1 MVFYFSC
8 DCVILYIESWCK
20 MKKIAGLIALLFLS
34 LALVGCGTEKKEENK
49 NKNIE
54 GSLTDIMA
62 KLYDGISEEEM
73 PMMVENITLNE
84 ENFEYYA
91 FADVKY
97 KEAIA
102 SESMTGS
109 VPHSVVLI
117 RLEDAKDADVVVKEI
132 KEKADPRKWIC
143 VEAENVEVESKG
155 DLVILIMS
163 NELASTIKA
172 NFEKLS

>member
-1 MVFYFSC
+1 
-8 DCVILYIESWCK
+8 
-20 MKKIAGLIALLFLS
+20 MKKIVSLIALLILS
-34 LALVGCGTEKKEENK
+34 LALVGCGAEKKEEES
-49 NKNIE
+49 KNIE

-62 KLYDGISEEEM
+62 KLYDGVSEDEK
-73 PMMVENITLNE
+73 PMALSNVTLDE

-109 VPHSVVLI
+109 IPHSVVLI
-117 RLEDAKDADVVVKEI
+117 RLEDAKDADAAVKDI
-132 KEKADPRKWIC
+132 KEKADPRKWLC
-143 VEAENVEVESKG
+143 VEAENVEVLSKG
-155 DLVILIMS
+155 DLVVLIMS

>member
-1 MVFYFSC
+1 
-8 DCVILYIESWCK
+8 
-20 MKKIAGLIALLFLS
+20 MKKLMYVFCTIILCLT
-34 LALVGCGTEKKEENK
+34 LVGCGNKKQEE

-54 GSLTDIMA
+54 GSLPEIME
-62 KLYDGISEEEM
+62 KLYDGISEDEL
-73 PMMVENITLNE
+73 PMMIENIELNG

-109 VPHSVVLI
+109 IPHSIVLI
-117 RLEDAKDADVVVKEI
+117 RLEDANEAEQATKDI

-143 VEAENVEVESKG
+143 VEAENTYVLSKG
-155 DLVILIMS
+155 DLVVLIMS
-163 NELASTIKA
+163 NDIAPKIKE
-172 NFEKLS
+172 NFENLK